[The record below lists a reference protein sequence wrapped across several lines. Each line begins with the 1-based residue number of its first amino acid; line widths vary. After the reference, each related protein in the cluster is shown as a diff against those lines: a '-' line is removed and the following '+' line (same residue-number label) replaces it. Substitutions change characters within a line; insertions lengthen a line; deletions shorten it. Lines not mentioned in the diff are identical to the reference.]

1 LLGLHIVQRFK
12 IKTMSSTLAANQ
24 QFTLHTK
31 LFKNVLDGISNEQGS
46 VRLAENINHLAWI
59 AGHLTNIRYNV
70 SAMMGVQR
78 PFPFHDLYV
87 DMTQPPPHNRKL
99 DLTLQY
105 PALNELK
112 KCWDEISPIFTGAI
126 SNLTAEQLAMPLPFK
141 VPTGDT
147 FFDALSFMGS
157 HEAYHIGQM
166 SIIRRYIGLDAM
178 SYQ

>member
-1 LLGLHIVQRFK
+1 
-12 IKTMSSTLAANQ
+12 MSSTTAVNQ
-24 QFTLHTK
+24 QFMLHTK
-31 LFKNVLDGISNEQGS
+31 LFNNVLSGITDEQ
-46 VRLAENINHLAWI
+46 AEVQLTEHINHLRWI

-70 SAMMGVQR
+70 STMMGVQK

-99 DLTLQY
+99 DTALQY
-105 PALNELK
+105 PTLSELK
-112 KCWDEISPIFTGAI
+112 TCWDEISPIFTGAI
-126 SNLTAEQLAMPLPFK
+126 SNLSAEQLAMPLPFR

-147 FFDALSFMGS
+147 FFDALNFMGS

-166 SIIRRYIGLDAM
+166 SIIRRHLGLDAM